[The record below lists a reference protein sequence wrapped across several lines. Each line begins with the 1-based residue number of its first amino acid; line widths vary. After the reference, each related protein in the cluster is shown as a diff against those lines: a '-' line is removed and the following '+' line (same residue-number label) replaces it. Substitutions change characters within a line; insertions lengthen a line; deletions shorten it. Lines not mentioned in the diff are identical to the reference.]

1 MTPSP
6 VNVGRATAPHRD
18 DEVGRSD
25 TKRKKEIRLYVFK
38 TKIKEL

>member
-6 VNVGRATAPHRD
+6 VNVGRATAPLD

-25 TKRKKEIRLYVFK
+25 TKRKKEIHFK
-38 TKIKEL
+38 TKIKELQ